1 MSDYTQITFFAPK
14 DALPSGNPSKLIKG
28 VEVDPELSAIAAA
41 IASKYDGTDIA
52 SDAEAAALSNNSKL
66 VTPAKLAYA
75 LTNGAHGLAFAA
87 RTITAA
93 GALTGGGD
101 LSANRTISL
110 DIPGLTTITDV
121 AGGSDVLVIYDTS
134 VGAYRKVTVDNA
146 FSGASG
152 SVPNS
157 RSVIAGSGLSG
168 GGSLAADRTF
178 ALDGAD
184 TRNVNHS
191 SVSISASTGLTGGGD
206 ITASRSLAVDR
217 SSTTNTTAVGYL
229 DVPDNQQSSSYG
241 CVIGDRG
248 KLMIATAGSVTF
260 TIPANGSVAYPIG
273 TVLSFTNTGNA
284 CSIAITTDTM
294 YLAGTATTGTRSL
307 AARGLATAVKIA
319 STTWIISGTG
329 LT

>member
-41 IASKYDGTDIA
+41 IASKYDGTDVA
-52 SDAEAAALSNNSKL
+52 STAEAAALSNDSKL
-66 VTPAKLAYA
+66 ITPSKLGYA
-75 LTNGAHGLAFAA
+75 LTNASHGLAFSA
-87 RTITAA
+87 RTVSAG

-101 LSANRTISL
+101 LTANRTISL
-110 DIPGLTTITDV
+110 DIPGLTTIADV

-152 SVPNS
+152 AVPNS
-157 RSVIAGSGLSG
+157 RSVLAGSGLSG
-168 GGSLAADRTF
+168 GGTLAADRTF

-184 TRNVNHS
+184 TRNTNHS
-191 SVSISASTGLTGGGD
+191 SVSLTAGDGLTGGGD
-206 ITASRSLAVDR
+206 ITTSRSFAVDR
-217 SSTTNTTAVGYL
+217 TNATSTATVGYI
-229 DVPDNQQSSSYG
+229 DAPSNAQSVDYT
-241 CVIGDRG
+241 CVLGDRG
-248 KLMIATAGSVTF
+248 KLMNQSGSSKTF
-260 TIPANGSVAYPIG
+260 TIPANGSVAYPVG
-273 TVLSFTNTGNA
+273 TVLSFTTTAAA

-294 YLAGTATTGTRSL
+294 YLAGTSTTGTRTL
-307 AARGLATAVKIA
+307 ALRGLATAVKVA

-329 LT
+329 LS